1 MLAIVYIFHIPYTV
15 DNDNVSQHVM
25 GRRCSFRLK
34 KCRRKILYQNCVIVT
49 TTNFILHNVS
59 HKPSKAGVGF
69 ARHGYSLP
77 IQDPKCYDRRSEK
90 SKIKNGK
97 KLKIKRD
104 FPVSSNTNNVL
115 LLQPLLLHYYY
126 FYNTILYSLLVVSCS
141 APNNPMAQFHVD
153 SMFVS
158 I

>member
-1 MLAIVYIFHIPYTV
+1 VIELILIHLQLTYKCLQVVVDTSIFWY
-15 DNDNVSQHVM
+15 SAY
-25 GRRCSFRLK
+25 K
-34 KCRRKILYQNCVIVT
+34 KYVE
-49 TTNFILHNVS
+49 
-59 HKPSKAGVGF
+59 
-69 ARHGYSLP
+69 
-77 IQDPKCYDRRSEK
+77 DPECYDRRSEK